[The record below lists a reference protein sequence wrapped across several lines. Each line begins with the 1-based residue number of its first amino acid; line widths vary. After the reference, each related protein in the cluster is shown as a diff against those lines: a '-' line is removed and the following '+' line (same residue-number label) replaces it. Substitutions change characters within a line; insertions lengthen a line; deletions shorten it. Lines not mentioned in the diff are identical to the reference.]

1 MSATTAVLTHKLCTT
16 ADYYTLLQQRLIGEL
31 KESLRLVKRL
41 EGAVFARHRR
51 IDARMA
57 ELQSVLT
64 PRQAATLI
72 LWVTKHEAE
81 LQTTLAAGE
90 QQRAAAVAALVAQ
103 AQAAAAACGDTSAAS
118 SAAGA
123 DTST

>member
-1 MSATTAVLTHKLCTT
+1 
-16 ADYYTLLQQRLIGEL
+16 
-31 KESLRLVKRL
+31 
-41 EGAVFARHRR
+41 VFARHRR

-81 LQTTLAAGE
+81 LQSTLAEGE
-90 QQRAAAVAALVAQ
+90 QQRAVAVAALVAQ
-103 AQAAAAACGDTSAAS
+103 AQAAAAASSDTNGTS